1 MGLFWYV
8 LQSKPRKEVQVHRY
22 LLERDIEVFFPH
34 IHVRPAN
41 PRSSP
46 IRPYFA
52 RYLFIQVD
60 FDTLSAN
67 TLRWMPGVLGL
78 VEFGGEPAIIPD
90 NYIYELRR
98 RLASLKAVEFARID
112 DFKRGEPVTI
122 TSGPF
127 EGHEAI
133 FDMRLSGE
141 DRAQVLL
148 HWLGRQVRVTV
159 SGGAL
164 RRKPARPAAG

>member
-1 MGLFWYV
+1 MGLLWYV

-22 LLERDIEVFFPH
+22 LLEQEIEVFFPT
-34 IHVRPAN
+34 IRVKPVN
-41 PRSSP
+41 PRSSS

-52 RYLFIQVD
+52 RYLFIHVD
-60 FDTLSAN
+60 FEAISIDK
-67 TLRWMPGVLGL
+67 LRWMPGALGL
-78 VEFGGEPAIIPD
+78 VEFGGEPAIIAD

-98 RLASLKAVEFARID
+98 RLALLKEVEITRLD
-112 DFKRGEPVTI
+112 DLKRGEPVSI

-127 EGHEAI
+127 EGYEAI
-133 FDMRLSGE
+133 FDARLSGE

-164 RRKPARPAAG
+164 QRKRPPG